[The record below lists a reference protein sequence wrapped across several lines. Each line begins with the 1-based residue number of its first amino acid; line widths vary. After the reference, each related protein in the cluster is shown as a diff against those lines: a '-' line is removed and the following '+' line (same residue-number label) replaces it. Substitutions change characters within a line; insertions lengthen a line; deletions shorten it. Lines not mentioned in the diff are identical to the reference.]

1 MVLLADAASHVYF
14 LVEPGGEPV
23 PPLVDNVDLIR
34 QAARAFLS
42 FRVASDQMRLTILT
56 EESEE

>member
-1 MVLLADAASHVYF
+1 MYSFHINP
-14 LVEPGGEPV
+14 EGNPS
-23 PPLVDNVDLIR
+23 PPLVDNDDLIR